1 MLYGLIKK
9 VFIVVVKGTIFESN
23 DTLKD
28 MNKAFNLDGYTK
40 DFDKFYREL
49 NLYQLAERLGISK

>member
-1 MLYGLIKK
+1 DKK
-9 VFIVVVKGTIFESN
+9 GIYSGGKGYYFESN

>member
-9 VFIVVVKGTIFESN
+9 VFIVVWWYYFESN

-49 NLYQLAERLGISK
+49 NLYQLAERLGILK

>member
-1 MLYGLIKK
+1 MA
-9 VFIVVVKGTIFESN
+9 VKGIILKVN

-28 MNKAFNLDGYTK
+28 MNKAFNLDVYTK

>member
-9 VFIVVVKGTIFESN
+9 GIYSGGKGYYFESN

>member
-1 MLYGLIKK
+1 
-9 VFIVVVKGTIFESN
+9 
-23 DTLKD
+23 
-28 MNKAFNLDGYTK
+28 YTK

>member
-9 VFIVVVKGTIFESN
+9 VFIVAVKGIIFESN

-28 MNKAFNLDGYTK
+28 MNKAFNLDDYTK

>member
-1 MLYGLIKK
+1 G
-9 VFIVVVKGTIFESN
+9 KGYYFESN
-23 DTLKD
+23 DALKD